1 MSDSNDFL
9 PIDNNTLQTDSSSF
23 THRYIQDKN
32 TNTSGKCPADFCMI
46 NNLKILNGRKIGDL
60 VGKYTCHHYNG
71 SSTVDYIT
79 IETDLFDKV
88 RYFQVLPLTL
98 FSDHC
103 PIIANMDI
111 KSINSK
117 SKNTDQKNHIKAPG
131 YFKWDINS
139 KQKILKYLNSN
150 EFNKPLENLKQNLLS
165 PNKNNSLNLAVTDL
179 TNILIHFSKKMLK
192 IKK

>member
-9 PIDNNTLQTDSSSF
+9 PMDNTLQTGSSSF

-32 TNTSGKCPADFCMI
+32 ANTIGKHLADLCMI
-46 NNLKILNGRKIGDL
+46 NNLKILNRGKIGDFL
-60 VGKYTCHHYNG
+60 GKYTCHHYNG
-71 SSTVDYIT
+71 SSTVDYIIT
-79 IETDLFDKV
+79 ETDLLDKV

-103 PIIANMDI
+103 PIIANIEI

-117 SKNTDQKNHIKAPG
+117 SKNTDQKYRIKSPS

-150 EFNKPLENLKQNLLS
+150 
-165 PNKNNSLNLAVTDL
+165 
-179 TNILIHFSKKMLK
+179 
-192 IKK
+192 

>member
-9 PIDNNTLQTDSSSF
+9 PLDNTLQNDSSSF
-23 THRYIQDKN
+23 THRYIHDKN
-32 TNTSGKCPADFCMI
+32 TNISGKHLADLCMI
-46 NNLKILNGRKIGDL
+46 NNLKILNGRKSGDL
-60 VGKYTCHHYNG
+60 LGKYTCHHYNG
-71 SSTVDYIT
+71 SSTVDYIIT
-79 IETDLFDKV
+79 ETDLFAKV

-103 PIIANMDI
+103 PIIANIDI

-139 KQKILKYLNSN
+139 KQKIRKSLNSN

-165 PNKNNSLNLAVTDL
+165 PNIKGSINLAVTDL
-179 TNILIHFSKKMLK
+179 TNILIHLSK
-192 IKK
+192 